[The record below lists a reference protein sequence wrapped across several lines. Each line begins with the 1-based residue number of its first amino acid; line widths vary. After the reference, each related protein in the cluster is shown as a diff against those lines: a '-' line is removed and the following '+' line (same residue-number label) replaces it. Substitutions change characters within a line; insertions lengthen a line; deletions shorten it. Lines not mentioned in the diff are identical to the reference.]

1 MFVNRVKFTN
11 FCQHL
16 DKEVEFRR
24 GLNVIVGPNGSG
36 KSNIVNGIYG
46 ALTGDFTRNAGKSAD
61 NISINKIA
69 GRASQIEL
77 SFSHGNKEMSIV
89 RRLDPVERQF
99 CVDGNTYTA
108 DKDVAE
114 RLEHILEVD
123 KDILGSY
130 VFVEQWDNFGPLSL
144 SPAKRIA
151 AFQKL
156 FRIDQLNKISDE
168 LSDGSVKLAAV
179 SVVGCNI
186 QELSEEANGIE
197 SKING
202 IEEEL
207 ASLPSVDD
215 LDGVISSN
223 NNKINN
229 WKLKAKLENQISS
242 RQSVISDLLVSEAN
256 QLEIKSKLNSSLL
269 EASDMLTAMKDEY
282 DTASNVESLWIKY
295 DYYLAT
301 KSSLETKLKS
311 LEEDK
316 LKNLEPT
323 KPEGYTEDSRSEQE
337 KLDGYKFKLEQNK
350 RFVSSLSGDK
360 AECPVCG
367 TSASNLVEKLE
378 KANSEMSDLSEKVL
392 KLTQQISDNRRYD
405 NDLRAYLVWFDNYK
419 KSVEEIASAFRS
431 LNVETKPDF
440 SREEATQIINNY
452 KNVTK
457 ALATLGDSINSVSNK
472 ISSIQSNILVNRDEL
487 DKELKEL
494 EEFSGLNQ
502 EEVDK
507 AAENVANAKGLK
519 TKVTDLTTSLA
530 VTKSELK
537 ACRDKVSNAEKQN
550 QLAVLHSSWNDRVES
565 LKKIFKY
572 NALPMVVSY
581 KYMDRVV
588 VELNK
593 TLSAIGVPFNI
604 ELEPDLSF
612 TANFGSHKVPAARL
626 SGGQKVI
633 LTIAYRLAVNFTF
646 ATNLGLLCLDEPT
659 VGLDDANLSSLERA
673 FERLREFSM
682 SNGVQIIVVTHEKGI
697 SHLFDHTI
705 DLAKV

>member
-1 MFVNRVKFTN
+1 MFVNKVKFTN

-16 DKEVEFRR
+16 DREVEFRR

-61 NISINKIA
+61 NISINKIS

-123 KDILGSY
+123 RDILGSY

-186 QELSEEANGIE
+186 QELSEEASGIE
-197 SKING
+197 NKINSL
-202 IEEEL
+202 EEEL

-215 LDGVISSN
+215 LDVVISSN

-229 WKLKAKLENQISS
+229 WKLKAKLESQISS
-242 RQSVISDLLVSEAN
+242 RQSVINDLLVSEAS
-256 QLEIKSKLNSSLL
+256 QLEIKSKLNNSLL
-269 EASDMLTAMKDEY
+269 EASDMLTAMKEEY

-301 KSSLETKLKS
+301 KSSLETKLKG

-316 LKNLEPT
+316 LKNLEPI

-440 SREEATQIINNY
+440 SREEATQIIDNY

-494 EEFSGLNQ
+494 EEFAGLNQ
-502 EEVDK
+502 DEVDK
-507 AAENVANAKGLK
+507 AAENVTNAKSLK

-593 TLSAIGVPFNI
+593 TLSAIGVTFNI

-612 TANFGSHKVPAARL
+612 TANFGSHRVPAARL

>member
-295 DYYLAT
+295 DYYLTT

-705 DLAKV
+705 DLARV